1 MGKVEPYRR
10 RGEITGYRIDFY
22 PRKPRYLYGD
32 RGVGFGS
39 AKHALKVMARIEG
52 RLAKG
57 ESWERAIA
65 DYHGPSAHHDLVTRW
80 FERCLDYKRQLM
92 KAGRRGGS
100 PGTVRNYES
109 ALRNYVSPYFKGVT
123 VQEVTYGV
131 LDKWALWLSACGLR
145 PIISPS
151 RTRWAT

>member
-39 AKHALKVMARIEG
+39 AKHGLKVMARIEG

-80 FERCLDYKRQLM
+80 FERCERKPGGVLVSPDNRRQDRLLHR
-92 KAGRRGGS
+92 KASIGVVSRLSAGRRA
-100 PGTVRNYES
+100 R
-109 ALRNYVSPYFKGVT
+109 
-123 VQEVTYGV
+123 
-131 LDKWALWLSACGLR
+131 
-145 PIISPS
+145 
-151 RTRWAT
+151 